1 MANLQV
7 RDIDNRL
14 YDALKRKAELEHRYI
29 SQEVLIMIENH
40 ISKGNLETENQTS
53 EFLKL
58 SNSWI
63 DTRSAEE
70 ITQDIK
76 SNRSKNSRIRIID
89 EIFD

>member
-14 YDALKRKAELEHRYI
+14 YDALKRKAEQEHRSI

-40 ISKGNLETENQTS
+40 ISKSNLEAENQTI

-63 DTRSAEE
+63 DNRSAEE
-70 ITQDIK
+70 IAKDIK
-76 SNRSKNSRIRIID
+76 SNRTKNSRIRKID
-89 EIFD
+89 ELFD